1 MVHLYTMVII
11 SREEMIKF
19 IEDFVDSKDQLE
31 AFMDIL
37 CTREVDRRKWTP
49 FRPLNDM
56 EFENAE
62 RATFSYVTRP
72 ETYPAKSSNCS

>member
-1 MVHLYTMVII
+1 
-11 SREEMIKF
+11 
-19 IEDFVDSKDQLE
+19 
-31 AFMDIL
+31 MDIL